1 MKDYCGFINTDSG
14 NRWGSSVNILSN
26 LTVAKVFCQKLMIA
40 KVFCQKLMIAK
51 VFHQKLMIARV
62 FRQKLM
68 IANIHSVK
76 IMMIEIFK
84 CFNFNSLWSWN

>member
-26 LTVAKVFCQKLMIA
+26 LAVAKAFWQKLMIA
-40 KVFCQKLMIAK
+40 KVFR
-51 VFHQKLMIARV
+51 QKLMIARV
-62 FRQKLM
+62 FCQKLM